1 MMPPPVPAILLVRH
15 AQASFGAADYDVL
28 SDAGHEQSRAVA
40 QELAERGEPPT
51 RVLSGGLV
59 RQRDTAAAIA
69 AAAGVGDVEVDPRWD
84 EYASDDILTH
94 HSDVAARLERAAG
107 EPAPALSNRE
117 FQALL
122 EEALLA
128 WIAAGADGP
137 AAEPFGAFTARVAAA
152 LRELAGSLDSGES
165 AVVCTSGGV
174 IAATCVALLGVPP
187 QAFVALNR
195 VAVNA
200 GISKVVTGRGGT
212 TLVSF
217 NEHAHLER
225 DGRSLVTYR

>member
-1 MMPPPVPAILLVRH
+1 MIRPPVPAILLVRH

-28 SDAGHEQSRAVA
+28 SDHGLEQSRAVA

-51 RVLSGGLV
+51 RVVSGALV
-59 RQRDTAAAIA
+59 RQRGTADAIA
-69 AAAGVGDVEVDPRWD
+69 GAAGVAEVEVDPRWD
-84 EYASDDILTH
+84 EYASDDILAH
-94 HSDVAARLERAAG
+94 HSDVPARLERAPDD
-107 EPAPALSNRE
+107 PAPALSNRE

-122 EEALLA
+122 EDALLA

-137 AAEPFGAFTARVAAA
+137 AAEPFPGFAGRVADA
-152 LRELAGSLDSGES
+152 LTELAGALGSGET

-174 IAATCVALLGVPP
+174 IAATCVALLGVPAP
-187 QAFVALNR
+187 AFVALNR

-225 DGRSLVTYR
+225 HGLRLVTYR